1 MSKLV
6 AVLVLSLGAS
16 TSAFAGT
23 STGGTCPPLIQAFGL
38 CTILGYG
45 GGGNGGGV
53 TAAPEI
59 DPASAMSGVSLLI
72 GGLAVLRGRR
82 KKQQ

>member
-6 AVLVLSLGAS
+6 AILVLSFGAS
-16 TSAFAGT
+16 TAAFAG
-23 STGGTCPPLIQAFGL
+23 SAQLCLPWPFQSVCFPIGGSGP
-38 CTILGYG
+38 
-45 GGGNGGGV
+45 

-82 KKQQ
+82 KKQP